1 DVRLRLR
8 ATRRRAV
15 HRPLQFGAIDADRGL
30 AGALE
35 VLGHGA
41 AGEAPCSD
49 RDVER
54 PPPGY
59 DDLCDAAS
67 IRLRA
72 PAPQAHRRT
81 PDARAAI
88 AVDDGDD
95 EPHGATDLG
104 QRGPLS
110 MERRR

>member
-1 DVRLRLR
+1 
-8 ATRRRAV
+8 
-15 HRPLQFGAIDADRGL
+15 
-30 AGALE
+30 
-35 VLGHGA
+35 HGA

-49 RDVER
+49 RDVEG
-54 PPPGY
+54 PPPGH

-72 PAPQAHRRT
+72 AAPQAHRST

-104 QRGPLS
+104 QRRPLS
-110 MERRR
+110 MERRRGPEAPVGFLGGAACSGRTQDYDDR